1 LQQYFCVTIQKR
13 TTMAISSLR
22 LSAAI
27 LLLCCFATPLF
38 AQSPYTVVAASGL
51 KLRATPD
58 QNGKVL
64 AIAPF
69 GAQVMADT
77 TPKHDGYERFSIQ
90 PKARRDTIGI
100 FNQYTAWNGTA
111 LETVRQLHTGYWW
124 SVRYK
129 GKAGYMFSG
138 FLANKEELGTDYYP
152 ELNEQWRVM
161 APGGNACASTHVD
174 LKKAWFWYGLFRT
187 SGGKY
192 ALRAVQLRY
201 VVADYTDEQGHFD
214 LLQRE
219 LIILAADV
227 PEQPLFLIGKR
238 EPWTERSNISG
249 DEAYPVVG
257 KMSRFVWKDGAPNA
271 AMLRSYGVIVE
282 KTADDRYPSN
292 FLSLGD
298 QNGKRQKLTLH
309 YPGQDY
315 SQPPSELL
323 WTGDLDGDGRNDY
336 LFNAPGEI
344 GAYMLY
350 LSSQAK
356 KGEIAGLVALM
367 WHWYCC

>member
-1 LQQYFCVTIQKR
+1 
-13 TTMAISSLR
+13 MAIFSFR
-22 LSAAI
+22 LPAAI
-27 LLLCCFATPLF
+27 LLIFWFTSPLL
-38 AQSPYTVVAASGL
+38 AQLPYTVIAASGL

-58 QNGKVL
+58 PNGKVL
-64 AIAPF
+64 AVAPF
-69 GAQVMADT
+69 GAQVIADT
-77 TPKHDGYERFSIQ
+77 TVKQDNERFSIQ

-111 LETVRQLHTGYWW
+111 METYRQQHIGYWW

-129 GKAGYMFSG
+129 GKTGYMFSG

-152 ELNEQWRVM
+152 DLNEQWRVM
-161 APGGNACASTHVD
+161 ATGGNACASTHVD

-192 ALRAVQLRY
+192 ELRAVQLRY
-201 VVADYTDEQGHFD
+201 VVADYSYEQGHFD

-227 PEQPLFLIGKR
+227 AEQPLFLIGKR
-238 EPWTERSNISG
+238 EKWRERTDISG
-249 DEAYPVVG
+249 DEAYPVAG
-257 KMSRFVWKDGAPNA
+257 KVSKFLGQADTPNA
-271 AMLRSYGVIVE
+271 ALLRSYGVIVE
-282 KTADDRYPSN
+282 KSSDVHYPN
-292 FLSLGD
+292 YFLSLGD
-298 QNGKRQKLTLH
+298 QQGKRQKLILH
-309 YPGQDY
+309 YPGRDY

-336 LFNAPGEI
+336 LLNAPGEI
-344 GAYMLY
+344 GANMLY
-350 LSSQAK
+350 LSTQAK
-356 KGEIAGLVALM
+356 KGEMAGLVAVM